1 MFRRLLSVFKNK
13 KLARQ
18 LRKPAGKAGHEVALM
33 MNRANRS
40 LYQLTL
46 EQLQLNPGDT
56 ILEIGFGNGA
66 LFPMMAAAF
75 PGVNFCGIDYSE
87 DMVREATELNKAML
101 SAGQLQVTSGQS
113 NQLPYDAGRFAAV
126 YCINVFY
133 FWDNPFKH
141 IREVHRVLKPG
152 GLFAV
157 TIRSRE
163 NMDQMPFTRYGF
175 NKWDTGALE
184 KLLVANGFRLER
196 TAKLEESVQL
206 DSGTAVQLT
215 SYCILVKKSETG
227 L

>member
-1 MFRRLLSVFKNK
+1 MFRRLLAVFKYK

-18 LRKPAGKAGHEVALM
+18 LRKPAGKAGHDVALM

-46 EQLQLNPGDT
+46 EQLQLSPGDT

-66 LFPMMAAAF
+66 LFPTMAAAF
-75 PGVNFCGIDYSE
+75 PGVHICGIDYSD
-87 DMVREATELNKAML
+87 DMVREATELNKEML
-101 SAGQLQVTSGQS
+101 SAGQLHLTSGHS
-113 NQLPYDAGRFAAV
+113 NQLPYEAGRFAAV

-133 FWDNPFKH
+133 FWDKPVEH
-141 IREVHRVLKPG
+141 IREVHRVLQAG

-163 NMDQMPFTRYGF
+163 NLDQMPFTRYGF

-184 KLLVANGFRLER
+184 QLLVANGFSLER
-196 TAKLEESVQL
+196 TAKLEEAVQL
-206 DSGTAVQLT
+206 DSGAAVQLT
-215 SYCILVKKSETG
+215 SYCVLVKKSGTG